1 HAQLAPIVTRRPER
15 ARDTDPKRAGSPEL
29 EALLLRPGQAADD
42 RARVAVLETQR
53 HGHRLPF
60 EVGMRAREREA
71 ERRSPREVHDAA
83 ARHPA
88 EFALR
93 ACLRSVE
100 ALELCGLVGQVAIH
114 GESLLEARV
123 PALEQ

>member
-1 HAQLAPIVTRRPER
+1 
-15 ARDTDPKRAGSPEL
+15 
-29 EALLLRPGQAADD
+29 
-42 RARVAVLETQR
+42 AVLETQR

-123 PALEQ
+123 PALEQLERQRDEHEQREQTDRGAAKGGEPVGRWAGIE